1 MREGGESGS
10 NSPPPPP
17 PPRTFVDQCVVTPN
31 TTYLA
36 ADSPLLRGRKTLD
49 EQRALNVAKDSDSPP
64 SMYPA
69 TESGGD
75 RCDARPCAA
84 SAKHW
89 SVGCGMGSWLTHAWI
104 DMVVGAAAVPMDDTY
119 TRRLCHLTRGPTS
132 RRVHTYYYIA
142 ATIYTEPASCTANT
156 CPHKRQRRE

>member
-1 MREGGESGS
+1 VREGGESGS
-10 NSPPPPP
+10 NSPPT

-36 ADSPLLRGRKTLD
+36 ADSPLLRGRKTL

-104 DMVVGAAAVPMDDTY
+104 DMVVGAAAVPMDDT
-119 TRRLCHLTRGPTS
+119 
-132 RRVHTYYYIA
+132 
-142 ATIYTEPASCTANT
+142 
-156 CPHKRQRRE
+156 